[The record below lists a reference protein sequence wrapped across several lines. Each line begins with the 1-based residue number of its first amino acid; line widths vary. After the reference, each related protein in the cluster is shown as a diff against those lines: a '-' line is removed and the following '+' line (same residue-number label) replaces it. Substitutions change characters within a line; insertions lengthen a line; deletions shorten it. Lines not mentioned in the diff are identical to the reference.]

1 MKNENFALPPRYQA
15 LPGLSMAGG
24 YGTVEAVQ
32 DTFLDRQV
40 LLKYM
45 QDKQN
50 NAQLIN
56 EIQGLSKARSRHVVE
71 IYDVIKDTEGMVVGI
86 IIEYLTGRD
95 YHDFHTELHAKPL
108 EYLRILYQIATALA
122 DLHHAG
128 IVHRDLKLEN
138 LKASA
143 SGLLKIFDFGLASAN
158 SDYHTSA
165 NRGTLVYAAP
175 ELYVPNAAI
184 TKEMDVYAFGI
195 CAWKLASSLL
205 PQELSER
212 PPQRSGRA
220 ASITTALGNLLPPEI
235 SQLIDDCIHPDPS
248 QRPTAQTCSKLLA
261 KYLVQGKHRGIFV
274 SDATPISVLNNTN
287 NTVHLK
293 VGSLGKISIH
303 YDSLSFRIVAVEG
316 TVLINNMP
324 ASLDMPLPDSC
335 VLTFGEYS
343 LGPGRRWVSFS
354 SSHPGV
360 VI

>member
-1 MKNENFALPPRYQA
+1 
-15 LPGLSMAGG
+15 MAGG

-32 DTFLDRQV
+32 DTFLDRCV

-86 IIEYLTGRD
+86 IIEHLTGRD
-95 YHDFHTELHAKPL
+95 FHDFHTELHTSPL

-122 DLHHAG
+122 DLHQVG
-128 IVHRDLKLEN
+128 IVHRDLKLDN

-175 ELYVPNAAI
+175 ELYVHNTAI

-195 CAWKLASSLL
+195 CAWMLASHQLPPELL
-205 PQELSER
+205 ER
-212 PPQRSGRA
+212 PPQRSGLA
-220 ASITTALGNLLPPEI
+220 ASISTALGHLLPPEI
-235 SQLIDDCIHPDPS
+235 SQLIDACIHPVPS
-248 QRPTAQTCSKLLA
+248 QRPTAQYCSKLLA

-274 SDATPISVLNNTN
+274 SDATSISVLNNAN
-287 NTVHLK
+287 KTVPLNFEP
-293 VGSLGKISIH
+293 LGKISIS
-303 YDSLSFRIVAVEG
+303 YDSLSFRIAAVEG
-316 TVLINNMP
+316 TVFINNMP
-324 ASLDMPLPDSC
+324 ASLGMPLPDSC

-343 LGPGRRWVSFS
+343 LKSGRQWISFS